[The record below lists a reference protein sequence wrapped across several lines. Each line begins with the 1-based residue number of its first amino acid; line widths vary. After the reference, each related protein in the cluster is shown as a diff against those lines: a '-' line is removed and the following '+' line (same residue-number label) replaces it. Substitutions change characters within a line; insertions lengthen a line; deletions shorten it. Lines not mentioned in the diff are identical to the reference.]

1 MSPDTRGR
9 APESPNAGRSA
20 ARILL
25 LSNGHGEDLSGALI
39 GRELQALGHRVEALP
54 LVGHGRA
61 YSQAGIQVLGRT
73 REYSTGGLGYT
84 SLLGRITEVVQGQV
98 LYLLARLG
106 LLLRQARRFDLIL
119 VVGDVIP
126 VAAAWLSRRPFATY
140 LVAYSS
146 HYEGRL
152 RLPWPCAPGLQS
164 RRSLRIYSRDQ
175 LSADDLS
182 QQLQR
187 PVHFF
192 GNPFL
197 DSALGPVEP
206 LAGAPLQRLG
216 LLPGSRLPE
225 ATANLELMLRV
236 LERLP
241 KTLHQPARLGLHAA
255 LVGKLTPQ
263 EVAPVASR
271 LGWRLHLD
279 GERRCR
285 LQRGPLQLQLEWGRF
300 AAVVQQCDL
309 LLSMTGTAAEQC
321 VGLGKPVLQLAG
333 GGPQFTAGFAEAQRR
348 LLGPGLTCAE
358 GPPGSERQL
367 SDTALLVET
376 LLQRLLDDTAWRDT
390 LRRIGSERIGSG
402 GGGARMAADLHALLE
417 KRRHG

>member
-1 MSPDTRGR
+1 MR
-9 APESPNAGRSA
+9 AVAQVPPALPRP
-20 ARILL
+20 ARVLL

-39 GRELQALGHRVEALP
+39 GAELLRLGHRVEALP

-61 YSQAGIQVLGRT
+61 YAKAELPLLGRT

-84 SLLGRITEVVQGQV
+84 STLARLQEVVQGQV
-98 LYLLARLG
+98 LYLLQRLA
-106 LLLRQARRFDLIL
+106 LLLRLAHHYDLIV

-126 VAAAWLSRRPFATY
+126 LVAAWLSRRPTAAY

-152 RLPWPCAPGLQS
+152 RMPWPCNNCLQS
-164 RRSLRIYSRDQ
+164 RRVKQIYSRDE
-175 LSADDLS
+175 LTAADLT
-182 QQLQR
+182 QQLRR

-192 GNPFL
+192 GNPFFDGAL
-197 DSALGPVEP
+197 EQSAP

-225 ATANLELMLRV
+225 AVQNLELMLRL

-241 KTLHQPARLGLHAA
+241 RELHDPARLGLHAA

-263 EVAPVASR
+263 EVAPLASA

-279 GERRCR
+279 SPSRCR

-309 LLSMTGTAAEQC
+309 LLSMTGTAAEQA
-321 VGLGKPVLQLAG
+321 VGLGKPVLQLEG

-348 LLGPGLTCAE
+348 LLGPGLVCAP
-358 GPPGSERQL
+358 GAPGSDEQRRHGAQL
-367 SDTALLVET
+367 VASQ
-376 LLQRLLDDTAWRDT
+376 LQRLRTDPAWQRQ
-390 LRRIGSERIGSG
+390 LQQLGLERIGTPG
-402 GGGARMAADLHALLE
+402 GAARMAADLHQLLVQ
-417 KRRHG
+417 RPHD

>member
-1 MSPDTRGR
+1 MSNGSR
-9 APESPNAGRSA
+9 ADRPAGLTAGHRS

-61 YSQAGIQVLGRT
+61 YAQAGLPLLGRT

-84 SLLGRITEVVQGQV
+84 SLLGRLTEVLQGQV
-98 LYLLARLG
+98 LYLLGRLG
-106 LLLRQARRFDLIL
+106 LLLRRARQVDLIL

-126 VAAAWLSRRPFATY
+126 LAAAWLCRRPYATY

-152 RLPWPCAPGLQS
+152 RLPWPCGACLRHRRS
-164 RRSLRIYSRDQ
+164 RRVYSRDQ
-175 LSADDLS
+175 LTATDLTA
-182 QQLQR
+182 QLQR
-187 PVHFF
+187 TVTFF
-192 GNPFL
+192 GNPFV
-197 DSALGPVEP
+197 DGALAAAEP

-225 ATANLELMLRV
+225 ALENLERMLQV
-236 LERLP
+236 LERLSP
-241 KTLHQPARLGLHAA
+241 ALRQPARLGLHAA

-263 EVAPVASR
+263 EVAPLASR

-309 LLSMTGTAAEQC
+309 LLSMTGTAAEQA
-321 VGLGKPVLQLAG
+321 VGLGKPVLQLVG
-333 GGPQFTAGFAEAQRR
+333 GGPQFTDGFAEAQRR
-348 LLGPGLTCAE
+348 LLGPGLFCA
-358 GPPGSERQL
+358 GGAPGSEEQL
-367 SDTALLVET
+367 SGSAQLLEALLERLRHDPAWGRT
-376 LLQRLLDDTAWRDT
+376 LQQ
-390 LRRIGSERIGSG
+390 IGAERIGSG
-402 GGGARMAADLHALLE
+402 GGAARMAADLHQLLQE
-417 KRRHG
+417 PHG

>member
-1 MSPDTRGR
+1 MSG
-9 APESPNAGRSA
+9 
-20 ARILL
+20 ARVLL

-39 GRELQALGHRVEALP
+39 GEALQRIGHRVEALP

-61 YSQAGIQVLGRT
+61 YTQAGIAVLGRT

-84 SLLGRITEVVQGQV
+84 SLVGRLTEVVQGQI
-98 LYLLARLG
+98 LYLLRRLG
-106 LLLRQARRFDLIL
+106 LLLRIARRYELIL

-126 VAAAWLSRRPFATY
+126 VLGAWLTGRTFATY

-152 RLPWPCAPGLQS
+152 RLPWPCAPCLRS
-164 RRSLRIYSRDQ
+164 RRSRRVYSRDQ
-175 LSADDLS
+175 LTASDLS
-182 QQLQR
+182 EQLQR
-187 PVHFF
+187 AVLFA
-192 GNPFL
+192 GNPFV
-197 DSALGPVEP
+197 DSSLGPNP
-206 LAGAPLQRLG
+206 SLAGAPLQRLG

-225 ATANLELMLRV
+225 ALQNLALMLRV

-241 KTLHQPARLGLHAA
+241 QRLRQPARLGLHAA

-263 EVAPVASR
+263 EVAPVASG
-271 LGWRLHLD
+271 LGWLLHFD
-279 GERRCR
+279 GEQRCR

-333 GGPQFTAGFAEAQRR
+333 GGPQFTPGFAEAQRR
-348 LLGPGLTCAE
+348 LLGPAMFCAE
-358 GPPGSERQL
+358 GNPGSEEQL
-367 SDTALLVET
+367 DGSAQLVDT
-376 LLQRLLDDTAWRDT
+376 LLERLRQDPGWRDT
-390 LRRIGSERIGSG
+390 LQQLGHERIGRG
-402 GGGARMAADLHALLE
+402 GGAARMAADLDQLLQQ
-417 KRRHG
+417 RRHG

>member
-1 MSPDTRGR
+1 MSPKRRGPS
-9 APESPNAGRSA
+9 PEHSQASDSSP
-20 ARILL
+20 RILL

-39 GRELQALGHRVEALP
+39 GRELQALGHQVEALP

-61 YSQAGIQVLGRT
+61 YTQAGIQVLGRT

-126 VAAAWLSRRPFATY
+126 ASAAWLSRRPFATY

-187 PVHFF
+187 PDRKSTRLNSSHI
-192 GNPFL
+192 PL
-197 DSALGPVEP
+197 SRMPSSA
-206 LAGAPLQRLG
+206 
-216 LLPGSRLPE
+216 
-225 ATANLELMLRV
+225 
-236 LERLP
+236 
-241 KTLHQPARLGLHAA
+241 
-255 LVGKLTPQ
+255 
-263 EVAPVASR
+263 
-271 LGWRLHLD
+271 
-279 GERRCR
+279 
-285 LQRGPLQLQLEWGRF
+285 
-300 AAVVQQCDL
+300 
-309 LLSMTGTAAEQC
+309 
-321 VGLGKPVLQLAG
+321 
-333 GGPQFTAGFAEAQRR
+333 
-348 LLGPGLTCAE
+348 
-358 GPPGSERQL
+358 
-367 SDTALLVET
+367 
-376 LLQRLLDDTAWRDT
+376 
-390 LRRIGSERIGSG
+390 
-402 GGGARMAADLHALLE
+402 
-417 KRRHG
+417 

>member
-1 MSPDTRGR
+1 MNRHQAEARP
-9 APESPNAGRSA
+9 

-39 GRELQALGHRVEALP
+39 GLELQKLGHQLDALP

-61 YSQAGIQVLGRT
+61 YAQAGLPLLGRT

-84 SLLGRITEVVQGQV
+84 SLLARLTEVVQGQV
-98 LYLLARLG
+98 LYLLGRLALLARVAH
-106 LLLRQARRFDLIL
+106 RYDLIL

-126 VAAAWLSRRPFATY
+126 VLAAWLSGRPFATY

-152 RLPWPCAPGLQS
+152 RLPWPCGRCLQS
-164 RRSLRIYSRDQ
+164 RRSLRLYSRDQ
-175 LSADDLS
+175 LTADDLS
-182 QQLQR
+182 HQLQR
-187 PVHFF
+187 PMLFA
-192 GNPFL
+192 GNPFM
-197 DSALGPVEP
+197 DGSLGVHDTLP
-206 LAGAPLQRLG
+206 GAPLQRLG

-225 ATANLELMLRV
+225 AVQNLELMLQV

-241 KTLHQPARLGLHAA
+241 EELRQTSRLGLHAA

-263 EVAPVASR
+263 EVAPVASG

-279 GERRCR
+279 GEQRCR

-348 LLGPGLTCAE
+348 LLGPGVFCAE
-358 GPPGSERQL
+358 GSLGSEEQL
-367 SDTALLVET
+367 RGTAQLVQT
-376 LLQRLLDDTAWRDT
+376 LLERLQREPSWHHELQQLGAQ
-390 LRRIGSERIGSG
+390 RIGSG
-402 GGGARMAADLHALLE
+402 GGAARMAADLHQLLQQ
-417 KRRHG
+417 RIHG

>member
-1 MSPDTRGR
+1 LAERVTP
-9 APESPNAGRSA
+9 

-39 GRELQALGHRVEALP
+39 GEALQRLGHQVEALP

-61 YSQAGIQVLGRT
+61 YRQAGIPVLGRT

-84 SLLGRITEVVQGQV
+84 SLLGRLTEVVQGQI
-98 LYLLARLG
+98 LYLLRRLG
-106 LLLRQARRFDLIL
+106 LLLRVARRYDLIL
-119 VVGDVIP
+119 AVGDVIP
-126 VAAAWLSRRPFATY
+126 VLAAWLSGGPFATY

-152 RLPWPCAPGLQS
+152 RLPWPCARCLRS
-164 RRSLRIYSRDQ
+164 RRSRRVYSRDQ
-175 LSADDLS
+175 LSATDLS
-182 QQLQR
+182 EQLRR
-187 PVHFF
+187 PVLFA
-192 GNPFL
+192 GNPFF
-197 DSALGPVEP
+197 DGSLGACPP

-225 ATANLELMLRV
+225 ALQNLALMLRV

-241 KTLHQPARLGLHAA
+241 QPLRQPARLGLHAA

-263 EVAPVASR
+263 EVAPLASG
-271 LGWRLHLD
+271 LGWLLHFD
-279 GERRCR
+279 GEQRCR

-348 LLGPGLTCAE
+348 LLGPAMFCAE
-358 GPPGSERQL
+358 GGPGSEAQLTGSAQLVEELLERLRRDQPWREALRQL
-367 SDTALLVET
+367 GE
-376 LLQRLLDDTAWRDT
+376 
-390 LRRIGSERIGSG
+390 ERIGSG
-402 GGGARMAADLHALLE
+402 GGGARMATDLDQLLQE
-417 KRRHG
+417 RRDG